1 MRRQIKKQ
9 VKKIATKRGKA
20 LLAGLLIGLATD
32 VAEHLIRLALE
43 KRGGK
48 IARALRRRR

>member
-1 MRRQIKKQ
+1 MRRKVKKQ
-9 VKKIATKRGKA
+9 VKKIVSKRGKA

-32 VAEHLIRLALE
+32 VAEHLIRTALE

-48 IARALRRRR
+48 LAKAIRRRR